1 MKLQWEWVR
10 RKAVDHGDTE
20 IKRRKCVKCQQKGQN
35 LLRGHENCILR
46 MSIRFTG
53 DLTEDGF
60 GVMIAEDAGSGGQ
73 GDKRRDFQ
81 KL

>member
-1 MKLQWEWVR
+1 MTQKLREENVS
-10 RKAVDHGDTE
+10 KVN
-20 IKRRKCVKCQQKGQN
+20 KKGQN
-35 LLRGHENCILR
+35 LLRGHGNRILR

-60 GVMIAEDAGSGGQ
+60 GVMTAEDAGSGGQ

>member
-1 MKLQWEWVR
+1 MNLQWEWVR
-10 RKAVDHGDTE
+10 RKVVDRGDTE
-20 IKRRKCVKCQQKGQN
+20 IKGRKCVKSQQKGQN
-35 LLRGHENCILR
+35 LLRGHGNRILR

-60 GVMIAEDAGSGGQ
+60 GVMIAEDAGPT
-73 GDKRRDFQ
+73 RRQEEDFQ